1 MPFVG
6 RQNNPDDAETD
17 EDKDYDRKPPAL
29 SWAAL
34 QRRRQH
40 QHQHLEKERQAQ
52 QQQFAASQDYDGAV
66 SYALSVV
73 DLTHLLSTDEE
84 SECEDVG
91 KAPRATQAQ
100 SAGLL
105 STSEQGRRPPLHE
118 ENEDE
123 EKHYM
128 PGASMAKRRSSLAA
142 TVDRTDLPSSS
153 DEEYHGGHYYYH
165 HHHHDNSNNHDDK
178 NSHEEVVNRH
188 DDNDNPPPLV
198 SWKST
203 SSGDRIHTKAPPAAS
218 RPQSDSRPAD
228 DYWEHDGD
236 DCHGDYAKD
245 DRPPLHYPNPS
256 DSQPSMRGSTALKP
270 SSHYYRDDDDNS
282 CTESD
287 EADDDDDRDEDYL
300 PSSRPSK
307 AQRRLATKRK
317 SREPSSPKIQS
328 RTAPR
333 RSAGNTPCGSFRPS
347 SSSLS
352 KKVKRQRTRVGLDR
366 RAPSVHV
373 GDWFNRPTVD
383 EVAALDRQVEELEP
397 KALCCVT
404 CRCSDDRR
412 NLFLVKA
419 ESMFVRSGEESIWH
433 RRCCHGIT
441 GEVPDSWASPVDAA
455 FEEFGML
462 DDPKPSMTVISRC
475 QMQACIETARKAA
488 TRKKAISEGEKQQAH
503 PSDLL
508 LTDERSQHAF
518 NDSYN
523 ALRRQCED
531 ASVKSRRL
539 VTVVEAFGGLGP
551 GTTLLKK
558 LSIRI
563 NEV

>member
-1 MPFVG
+1 
-6 RQNNPDDAETD
+6 
-17 EDKDYDRKPPAL
+17 
-29 SWAAL
+29 
-34 QRRRQH
+34 
-40 QHQHLEKERQAQ
+40 
-52 QQQFAASQDYDGAV
+52 
-66 SYALSVV
+66 
-73 DLTHLLSTDEE
+73 
-84 SECEDVG
+84 
-91 KAPRATQAQ
+91 
-100 SAGLL
+100 
-105 STSEQGRRPPLHE
+105 
-118 ENEDE
+118 
-123 EKHYM
+123 M
-128 PGASMAKRRSSLAA
+128 PGASIAKRRSSLAA

-317 SREPSSPKIQS
+317 SREPSIPKIQS